1 VFGAEDKPPS
11 GNAAGIKMVHIPAG
25 KFRMGSD
32 LATNPDELK
41 QSKLFT
47 SGDFDEKP
55 VHDVTISHDF
65 YMSETEV
72 TVSQFQRFR
81 MEYQDAGRF
90 SPYVTGVSWDQANA
104 FCEWLSKKE
113 KKHYRL
119 PTEAEWEYAA
129 RAGTKGHFSS
139 GNLMP
144 KSGEANAWGLKNMH
158 TDAPEWI
165 FDWYGPYSISAQTDP
180 VGPARGWAKV
190 VRGGGIEGPNGK
202 NSDGYLPYYRRSANR
217 ASVAPAYAG
226 LHPIGFRVVEAEL
239 PRTPAV
245 PAPIPLHAQF
255 VKQTNSHVTAGP
267 VSARPWFRQRN
278 LLPIPP
284 ENVNADVIEAAGIDP
299 AIHGHNHSGGV
310 AVMPNG
316 DVLYISFSSSTSSTE
331 YLPDTSF
338 IATRLRF
345 GADQWD
351 FPSLFYD
358 FADVNDQSALLWND
372 GGTVRFFGG
381 GIGLTGVPFR
391 MQSTKDSG
399 ANWTPPALP
408 LLKGVLGG
416 FSPQPI
422 TNAFRTVDNSMYLS
436 SDAVEGES
444 LLWVSHDDGGTWS
457 DTGGRTAGRHT
468 AFVVLKD
475 GSILGLGG
483 KNTDIDGY
491 MPQAISRDGGK
502 SWVVSKTVFPALASN
517 QRPAL
522 IRLASGRL
530 FVASDFQNRNGKQP
544 AGYPQHGAF
553 VALSDDD
560 GKTWKI
566 KKVPQALP
574 HEAFT
579 LGHREWWGTPHHGE
593 GTFGYTVAAQGP
605 NGLIHVIASMNH
617 PSQHFEMNEAWILA
631 NTDQVSPL
639 PIVGSDAKVTAE
651 EQRFSDGKVQA
662 KWSGAVDSIGR
673 YDLSGPENWFYP
685 DGSKQ
690 YSVTWNNGRKTG
702 TETFW
707 GPHGKKEWEWEHRPD
722 GVSVWTQFWPNGNKK
737 HQSSWRDSKCT
748 GAATSFDL
756 SGRTVK
762 SYNFVDGFLKP

>member
-1 VFGAEDKPPS
+1 
-11 GNAAGIKMVHIPAG
+11 
-25 KFRMGSD
+25 
-32 LATNPDELK
+32 
-41 QSKLFT
+41 
-47 SGDFDEKP
+47 
-55 VHDVTISHDF
+55 
-65 YMSETEV
+65 
-72 TVSQFQRFR
+72 
-81 MEYQDAGRF
+81 
-90 SPYVTGVSWDQANA
+90 
-104 FCEWLSKKE
+104 
-113 KKHYRL
+113 
-119 PTEAEWEYAA
+119 
-129 RAGTKGHFSS
+129 
-139 GNLMP
+139 
-144 KSGEANAWGLKNMH
+144 
-158 TDAPEWI
+158 
-165 FDWYGPYSISAQTDP
+165 
-180 VGPARGWAKV
+180 
-190 VRGGGIEGPNGK
+190 
-202 NSDGYLPYYRRSANR
+202 
-217 ASVAPAYAG
+217 
-226 LHPIGFRVVEAEL
+226 
-239 PRTPAV
+239 
-245 PAPIPLHAQF
+245 
-255 VKQTNSHVTAGP
+255 
-267 VSARPWFRQRN
+267 
-278 LLPIPP
+278 
-284 ENVNADVIEAAGIDP
+284 
-299 AIHGHNHSGGV
+299 
-310 AVMPNG
+310 
-316 DVLYISFSSSTSSTE
+316 
-331 YLPDTSF
+331 
-338 IATRLRF
+338 
-345 GADQWD
+345 
-351 FPSLFYD
+351 
-358 FADVNDQSALLWND
+358 
-372 GGTVRFFGG
+372 
-381 GIGLTGVPFR
+381 
-391 MQSTKDSG
+391 
-399 ANWTPPALP
+399 
-408 LLKGVLGG
+408 
-416 FSPQPI
+416 
-422 TNAFRTVDNSMYLS
+422 
-436 SDAVEGES
+436 
-444 LLWVSHDDGGTWS
+444 
-457 DTGGRTAGRHT
+457 
-468 AFVVLKD
+468 
-475 GSILGLGG
+475 
-483 KNTDIDGY
+483 
-491 MPQAISRDGGK
+491 
-502 SWVVSKTVFPALASN
+502 VSKTVFPALASN